1 VRRWAWVLVLAGCV
15 AAFVAVEALSGTH
28 DAAARTAPPLPAKVL
43 EPPAATIASLRGRPA
58 IVHFWASWC
67 GPCRQ
72 EAPELARLGGEL
84 RGRATLVGVDYTDA
98 AGSARAFIAR
108 HDWRFP
114 ILADPSG
121 RTGDAYGLS
130 GLPTTFL
137 VDARGRIVRRLTGPQ
152 TAGGLLRAL
161 ARLERARA

>member
-1 VRRWAWVLVLAGCV
+1 VRRRWWLAVAVACV
-15 AAFVAVEALSGTH
+15 AAFVALEALSGTH
-28 DAAARTAPPLPAKVL
+28 GAKKRAAPALPARVL
-43 EPPAATIASLRGRPA
+43 EPPAVTIARLHGRPA

-67 GPCRQ
+67 GPCRD
-72 EAPELARLGGEL
+72 EAPELARLAREL

-114 ILADPSG
+114 ILADPNG
-121 RTGDAYGLS
+121 VTGDAYGLN

-137 VDARGRIVRRLTGPQ
+137 LDGDGHIVQRLTGPQ
-152 TAGGLLRAL
+152 TAAGLLRAVG
-161 ARLERARA
+161 RLRRS